1 MPAKYSA
8 SCASCGG
15 AAAVSSVRALVR
27 STELLESLLHQYQH
41 GDGTDNVVET
51 SDCGVQ
57 MSAGAVLNFEREL
70 RLWREGNLLRCRSR
84 QRELLSIDCR
94 ESVCK
99 LFGMKPGMRV
109 RTSRGIARVV
119 GVANG
124 FLWYRLEG
132 DQVRLLCPHSHSRKQ
147 KSKWQSYKNLLSLLP
162 CSYHHY
168 FRAVFLSVAYGSHVG
183 GPTVDACGV

>member
-41 GDGTDNVVET
+41 GDAAAAKT
-51 SDCGVQ
+51 SDCRVR
-57 MSAGAVLNFEREL
+57 MSVGAVLNFEREL
-70 RLWREGNLLRCRSR
+70 RLWREGKLLRCRSR
-84 QRELLSIDCR
+84 QRELLNIDCR

-99 LFGMKPGMRV
+99 LFGMKPGMHV

-132 DQVRLLCPHSHSRKQ
+132 DQVRPRSHSR
-147 KSKWQSYKNLLSLLP
+147 SK
-162 CSYHHY
+162 
-168 FRAVFLSVAYGSHVG
+168 
-183 GPTVDACGV
+183 

>member
-41 GDGTDNVVET
+41 GDAADNTAVLRAT
-51 SDCGVQ
+51 AKASDCRVR
-57 MSAGAVLNFEREL
+57 MSVGAVLNFEREL
-70 RLWREGNLLRCRSR
+70 RLWREGKLLRCRSR
-84 QRELLSIDCR
+84 QRELLNIDCR

-132 DQVRLLCPHSHSRKQ
+132 DQVRLLCPRSHSR
-147 KSKWQSYKNLLSLLP
+147 SK
-162 CSYHHY
+162 
-168 FRAVFLSVAYGSHVG
+168 
-183 GPTVDACGV
+183 